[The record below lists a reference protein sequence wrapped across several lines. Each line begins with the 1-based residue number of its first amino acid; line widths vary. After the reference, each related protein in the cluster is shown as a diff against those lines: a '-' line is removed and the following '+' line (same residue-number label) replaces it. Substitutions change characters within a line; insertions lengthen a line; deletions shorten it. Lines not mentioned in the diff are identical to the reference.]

1 MANTYSVT
9 FRQAHRELR
18 SELENAYWDDVPV
31 NPNKHTIYAYYNE
44 RIAQGAGENIA
55 YTITKGK
62 SQ

>member
-1 MANTYSVT
+1 MAETYRVT

-18 SELENAYWDDVPV
+18 SELEDAEWNGTPV

-44 RIAQGAGENIA
+44 RLAQGAGEQVA

-62 SQ
+62 SL